1 LLHTGHTH
9 FIETSPHPVLTTPIQ
24 QTADTT
30 DTAVATIA
38 TLRRNHGG
46 PSQLATALAQGR
58 IAGLPV
64 AGTPYTG
71 PRPPLPAYP
80 FQHAPYWLHP
90 AATGTGALG
99 QTGTDHPLVVSAVE
113 LADGQGHILTG
124 QVSTTG
130 LPWLA
135 DHAVHGT
142 VLLSSTTYLETALR
156 SGLEVGCGHVEDLT
170 LEVPLVLSDGEA
182 VQLQAVVGEPDAE
195 GRRSFAVYSR
205 PTDASGDTPWTRRAG
220 GSLTAEAP
228 TTAPT
233 AAPPQSAAWPPAGA
247 VAIDLTDAYERLSAR
262 GYDYGPAFQ
271 GLRAA
276 WRLGDDV
283 YATVAL
289 PDSEQPAAQRFCLHP
304 ALLDAALHPIA
315 LGLLG
320 DHPESVLPFSW
331 SGVSLHAVGADGVR
345 VRLSPAGTGSVA
357 ITVTDTTGA
366 PVADIAS
373 LALRPV
379 DPARLRTGA
388 DPGLPF
394 LVEWS
399 PVDVPGA
406 TQPAT
411 GAADVLVVR
420 PEGDTTTPH
429 DPIAA
434 AHLIAEQ
441 TLARVQEWLAEDR
454 ADDAHL
460 VVVTRGA
467 VSTGRTDPIT
477 DLPAATTWGLIRTA
491 QNEHPHTFTLLDHH
505 GDTPDPDTITA
516 ALTTGQPQL
525 ALRNG
530 NFLTPR
536 LTPTTPNPN
545 PTAPTLDPN
554 GTILITGG
562 TGTLAT

>member
-1 LLHTGHTH
+1 LLTTGHTH

-46 PSQLATALAQGR
+46 PSQLATALALGR
-58 IAGLPV
+58 ISGLPV
-64 AGTPYTG
+64 AGAPYSG
-71 PRPPLPAYP
+71 PRPALPPYP
-80 FQHAPYWLHP
+80 FQHGPYWLHP

-170 LEVPLVLSDGEA
+170 LEAPLVLSDGED
-182 VQLQAVVGEPDAE
+182 VRLQAVVGEPDAE

-205 PTDASGDTPWTRRAG
+205 PSDASGDAPWTRRAG

-228 TTAPT
+228 AP
-233 AAPPQSAAWPPAGA
+233 AASPSSAPPQSAAWPPAGA
-247 VAIDLTDAYERLSAR
+247 VPIDLTDAYERLSAR

-320 DHPESVLPFSW
+320 DGPESVLPFSW

-345 VRLSPAGTGSVA
+345 VRLSPVGTGTVA

-379 DPARLRTGA
+379 DPARLRAGTA
-388 DPGLPF
+388 PGLPF

-399 PVDVPGA
+399 VVDTPGA
-406 TQPAT
+406 TEPAN
-411 GAADVLVVR
+411 GAAEVLVVR
-420 PEGDTTTPH
+420 PEGDTAQ
-429 DPIAA
+429 DADQVAA
-434 AHLIAEQ
+434 AHHTAEH
-441 TLARVQEWLAEDR
+441 TLTRIQEWLAQDR
-454 ADDAHL
+454 TDHPHL
-460 VVVTRGA
+460 VIITRGA
-467 VSTGRTDPIT
+467 IST
-477 DLPAATTWGLIRTA
+477 
-491 QNEHPHTFTLLDHH
+491 HP
-505 GDTPDPDTITA
+505 
-516 ALTTGQPQL
+516 
-525 ALRNG
+525 
-530 NFLTPR
+530 
-536 LTPTTPNPN
+536 
-545 PTAPTLDPN
+545 
-554 GTILITGG
+554 
-562 TGTLAT
+562 